1 MTGTGS
7 EAGRVLFWVQHLLGI
22 GHLRRAATLAR
33 ALAAGGLDVTFVSG
47 GHEVPGLDVGA
58 ARFVQLP
65 PVRAVDVFFKVLV
78 DADDKVIDDAF
89 RAHRRDLLLDTFRRT
104 RPDVIVTELYP
115 FGRRQLR
122 FELEPLLDAARVAR
136 PRPRVVSSVRDILV
150 EPDKPE
156 RVDEMLARLER
167 DYDLVMV
174 HGDPSLIPFDATF
187 PLAARI
193 GSLRY
198 TGYVVEEGA
207 GAQPA
212 GPPPVRAGVVVSAG
226 GGAVSET
233 LFRAAMAARPLTSLG
248 RAPWRVLAGHALPEA
263 AFRALVKDAPP
274 GVTVERARPDFIA
287 LLRGAELSISQGGYN
302 TVMEVM
308 ATGTR
313 AVIAP
318 YAGGLETEQTLRARL
333 LATRG
338 ALQVVPED
346 EITPEALARATESA
360 LAAPPPRAEGLDV
373 GGGAT
378 SARLIA
384 ALASGKPIA

>member
-1 MTGTGS
+1 MN
-7 EAGRVLFWVQHLLGI
+7 GRVLFWVQHLLGI
-22 GHLRRAATLAR
+22 GHLRRAATLVR
-33 ALAAGGLDVTFVSG
+33 ALGAAGLDVTFVSG
-47 GHEVPGLDVGA
+47 GHAVPGLDVGA

-65 PVRAVDVFFKVLV
+65 PVRAVDVYFKVLV
-78 DADDKVIDDAF
+78 DADDRVIDDAF
-89 RAHRRDLLLDTFRRT
+89 RARRREALLDIFRGA

-122 FELEPLLDAARVAR
+122 FELEPLLEAARAQTS
-136 PRPRVVSSVRDILV
+136 RPRVAASVRDILV

-156 RVDEMLARLER
+156 RIDEMLARLDR

-193 GSLRY
+193 PNLRY

-207 GAQPA
+207 TAPA
-212 GPPPVRAGVVVSAG
+212 GPVRERAGVVVSAG
-226 GGAVSET
+226 GGAVSES
-233 LFRAAMAARPLTSLG
+233 LFRAAMAARPLTRLA
-248 RAPWRVLAGHALPEA
+248 RAPWRVLAGHALPED
-263 AFRALVKDAPP
+263 AFRGLVRDAPP
-274 GVTVERARPDFIA
+274 GVTVERARPDFID
-287 LLRGAELSISQGGYN
+287 LLRGAQLSISQGGYN
-302 TVMEVM
+302 TVMETL

-338 ALQVVPED
+338 ALQIVPED
-346 EITPEALARATESA
+346 EIAAEAIARAAESA
-360 LAAPPPRAEGLDV
+360 LAAPPPAFAGLDV
-373 GGGAT
+373 AGGRT
-378 SARLIA
+378 SAALIA
-384 ALASGKPIA
+384 ALARGENLP